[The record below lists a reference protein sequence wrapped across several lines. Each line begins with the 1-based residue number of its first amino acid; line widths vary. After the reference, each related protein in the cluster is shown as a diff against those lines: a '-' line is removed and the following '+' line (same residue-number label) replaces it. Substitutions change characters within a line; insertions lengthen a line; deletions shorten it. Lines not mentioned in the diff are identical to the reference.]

1 MSRIDRQG
9 RWRLALATLACLT
22 AGAADLRAETFAGEY
37 VVSYLGLPIARSTFS
52 TTIEGNRYSVEGSV
66 SSAGIASIISSV
78 KGRSTASGTFT
89 HDAVR
94 PRAFRM
100 EYSEG
105 KRRQMTAIRFRDD
118 RVVSTENDPPLKKR
132 GKDWVKLRPED
143 LVGATDPLSAGLVRA
158 SSPDEVCGRTLKL
171 YDGEFRLDVR
181 LQPVSDPP
189 QVEGYGDVVLCR
201 AKPKPVAGY
210 RKGRR
215 ALDYL
220 ENKSR
225 IMIAFAPLATT
236 GFYAP
241 VYATVGTQI
250 GTVTVRATH
259 MARPG

>member
-1 MSRIDRQG
+1 MIVGTGKYPDYASMQQALDISGTEVVTVAVRRERLIDKEGKSLLDFIDTKRYTI
-9 RWRLALATLACLT
+9 LPNT
-22 AGAADLRAETFAGEY
+22 AGCFTAD
-37 VVSYLGLPIARSTFS
+37 
-52 TTIEGNRYSVEGSV
+52 
-66 SSAGIASIISSV
+66 
-78 KGRSTASGTFT
+78 
-89 HDAVR
+89 DAVR
-94 PRAFRM
+94 VARLGREILDQLDNP
-100 EYSEG
+100 
-105 KRRQMTAIRFRDD
+105 
-118 RVVSTENDPPLKKR
+118 